1 MEKLPSIAI
10 IGGTGNLGQALA
22 SRLARAGCKVIIG
35 SRDHRKAERV
45 ADSLRKNLTG
55 GSLEG
60 KANPEAARETD
71 LTIIAVPYPSHAE
84 ILRELRETL
93 RTKTVIDA
101 VVPLNRGKPF
111 IPEAGS
117 ALLEARQIL
126 GPDVSLV
133 GAFHHAA
140 APELLKPQAPLGD
153 VLICGDNDD
162 AKKMASEIIQKLGGR
177 ALDAG
182 PAAHAYILEGLT
194 GLLLYLN
201 RKYKSNHAG
210 VSITGIEKP

>member
-22 SRLARAGCKVIIG
+22 SRLARAGLKVVIG
-35 SRDHRKAERV
+35 SRDDRKAERV

-55 GSLEG
+55 GGLEG
-60 KANPEAARETD
+60 KTNPEAAGGTD
-71 LTIIAVPYPSHAE
+71 CAIIAVPYSSHAE

-133 GAFHHAA
+133 GAFHHTA
-140 APELLKPQAPLGD
+140 APELLKPEAPLGD
-153 VLICGDNDD
+153 VLICGDHD
-162 AKKMASEIIQKLGGR
+162 AAKEKASEIIRRLGGR

-210 VSITGIEKP
+210 VRITGLGD

>member
-1 MEKLPSIAI
+1 MEKFLSIAI

-22 SRLARAGCKVIIG
+22 FRLAGAGSRVIIG
-35 SRDHRKAERV
+35 SRDDRKAQTV

-117 ALLEARQIL
+117 ALLEAQQIL
-126 GPDVSLV
+126 GLEAPLV
-133 GAFHHAA
+133 GAFHHIP

-153 VLICGDNDD
+153 VLICGDHD
-162 AKKMASEIIQKLGGR
+162 AAKEKASEIIRRLGGR

-210 VSITGIEKP
+210 VTITGLEKP